1 MHWLFYED
9 MINLFAVQPGLQS
22 MGRTD
27 LSLLGNKNVSFQLFS
42 AAIGDPEKTLYII
55 SDSVILSTG
64 MTWVY
69 N

>member
-1 MHWLFYED
+1 

-42 AAIGDPEKTLYII
+42 AARSGEDTLHYLWQRYIVYRYDMGLQI
-55 SDSVILSTG
+55 S
-64 MTWVY
+64 
-69 N
+69 